1 MLFDQRP
8 KNSPRDM
15 YNYTSELARL
25 KSAIKKHS
33 PLIII
38 DGLRR
43 TGKTSM
49 LLTATIG
56 DKKKVSDPVV
66 IVDLRVFLDVAYA
79 SRKDL
84 IEQLERAFGALY
96 SKQFSS
102 GRKLLNWLKKVKGVQ
117 ISDRGIG
124 LSWGGKE
131 AVDLASLFDEM
142 NAWAVK
148 EGKHVVVAFDEAQE
162 LRKVS
167 GVDSRRLFA
176 HVYDYCRNI
185 TLLLTGS
192 AVGLLHKYLGE
203 EDVEAALYGRH
214 SVKIHLDP
222 LPNNRSKDFL
232 VKGFKQAKINLDDP
246 EKLAAIDRAVARLDG
261 IIGWLNL
268 FGVASL
274 ENGSPN
280 NRAIEY
286 AAKIGKEIARKELNY
301 FLVGKETAKTRYE
314 GIIRF
319 LSFTPAT
326 SWSAIKKSLEA
337 SEGRKLPDTTISDLL
352 GKLVDSSFLMKE
364 SDAYMIADPL
374 LAEAYREL

>member
-1 MLFDQRP
+1 
-8 KNSPRDM
+8 M
-15 YNYTSELARL
+15 YNYKSELAQL
-25 KSAIKKHS
+25 KSAIKRHS

-56 DKKKVSDPVV
+56 GKRKVSNPVV
-66 IVDLRVFLDVAYA
+66 IVDLRTFSDVAYT

-84 IEQLERAFGALY
+84 IEQLERAFNALY

-102 GRKLLNWLKKVKGVQ
+102 GKKLLNWLKKVRGVQ

-131 AVDLASLFDEM
+131 PVDLSSLFDEM

-148 EGKHVVVAFDEAQE
+148 ARKYVVVAFDEAQE
-162 LRKVS
+162 LRKVA
-167 GVDSRRLFA
+167 GVDARKLFA
-176 HVYDYCRNI
+176 HVYDYCRNV

-192 AVGLLHKYLGE
+192 EVRLLQKYLGE

-214 SVKIHLDP
+214 AIMIHLDP
-222 LPNNRSKDFL
+222 LPNAKARDFL
-232 VKGFKQAKINLDDP
+232 IKGFEQAGTNTDGK
-246 EKLAAIDRAVARLDG
+246 ERLATIDRAVDRLDG

-274 ENGSPN
+274 EKGSPN
-280 NRAIEY
+280 NQAIEY
-286 AAKIGKEIARKELNY
+286 AARMGREITKKEFNN
-301 FLVGKETAKTRYE
+301 FLVGKETAKSRYE

-319 LSFTPAT
+319 LSSTPA
-326 SWSAIKKSLEA
+326 SWSAVKKSLEA
-337 SEGRKLPDTTISDLL
+337 SEGRKLPDTTVNDLL
-352 GKLVDSSFLMKE
+352 TKLVDSSLLLKE
-364 SDAYMIADPL
+364 SDIYRIADPL

>member
-1 MLFDQRP
+1 
-8 KNSPRDM
+8 M
-15 YNYTSELARL
+15 YNYKSELARL
-25 KSAIKKHS
+25 RSALKKHS
-33 PLIII
+33 PLITI

-49 LLTATIG
+49 LLTATTG
-56 DKKKVSDPVV
+56 GKRKVSDPVV
-66 IVDLRVFLDVAYA
+66 IVDLRVFFDVAYA

-84 IEQLERAFGALY
+84 IEQLERAFNSLY

-117 ISDRGIG
+117 ISERGFG

-142 NAWAVK
+142 NTWAVK
-148 EGKHVVVAFDEAQE
+148 ERKHVIVAFDEAQE

-167 GVDSRRLFA
+167 GVDSRKLFA

-192 AVGLLHKYLGE
+192 AVQLLHNYLAE
-203 EDVEAALYGRH
+203 EDEEAALYGRH
-214 SVKIHLDP
+214 IVKIHLDP
-222 LPNNRSKDFL
+222 LQNDKARDFL
-232 VKGFKQAKINLDDP
+232 TKGFKQAKVNVDNQ
-246 EKLAAIDRAVARLDG
+246 EKLATLEQAIERLDG

-280 NRAIEY
+280 RQAIEY
-286 AAKIGKEIARKELNY
+286 AVKIGKGITRKEFSN
-301 FLVGKETAKTRYE
+301 FLKGKEIAKTRYE

-319 LSFTPAT
+319 LSFTSAAK
-326 SWSAIKKSLEA
+326 WSTIKKSLEA
-337 SEGRKLPDTTISDLL
+337 SEGRKLPDTTVSDLL
-352 GKLVDSSFLMKE
+352 AKLVDSSFLIKE
-364 SDAYMIADPL
+364 SDVYRIADPL
-374 LAEAYREL
+374 LAEAYREP